1 MMQNNVDQAEVIL
14 MGNGGEYDNEDAT
27 SGMA

>member
-1 MMQNNVDQAEVIL
+1 MQNYVDQAEVIL
-14 MGNGGEYDNEDAT
+14 MRNGGEYDNEDGM